1 MKTPIAT
8 LLERAAV
15 ALPPQRPSRSSWSPF
30 APVVKQLMTNGHS
43 VLSSVDWLIEQRE
56 VKPADRT
63 KAYRSLL
70 ALLKRHET
78 AQKPLSPAK

>member
-1 MKTPIAT
+1 
-8 LLERAAV
+8 
-15 ALPPQRPSRSSWSPF
+15 
-30 APVVKQLMTNGHS
+30 MTNGHT

-70 ALLKRHET
+70 ALLKRHQAHE
-78 AQKPLSPAK
+78 K